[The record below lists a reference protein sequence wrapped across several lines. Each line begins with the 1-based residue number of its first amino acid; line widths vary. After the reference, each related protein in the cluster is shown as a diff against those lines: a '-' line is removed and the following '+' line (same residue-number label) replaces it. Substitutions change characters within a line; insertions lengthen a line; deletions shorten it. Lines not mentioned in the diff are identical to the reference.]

1 MESPEERNR
10 RAKTAKLVD
19 QIDFEVRRDLE
30 RDAKEP
36 LVAEHVAHVLLSW
49 TPAHWAKLGR
59 DAGFEKPP
67 DTSIPHVIEVYRQ
80 RAQRRT
86 A

>member
-1 MESPEERNR
+1 MEDPRERNR
-10 RAKTAKLVD
+10 RAKAEKLVD
-19 QIDFEVRRDLE
+19 QIDLEIRRDLE

-36 LVAEHVAHVLLSW
+36 LVAEHMAHVLLSW

-67 DTSIPHVIEVYRQ
+67 DTSIPLVIETFRQ
-80 RAQRRT
+80 RSQRRT